1 MSRKSSRVM
10 FPSPSSEKTSA
21 ILCLNGLSCT
31 QHTFWNTIL
40 WKNRDRKL
48 LILIIWI
55 HNISFICFR
64 AILHLTVIFR
74 DRVWDGL
81 SIHILLIHRKF
92 PSRHFLLLHINRYRL
107 TFLSRAQAACALR
120 SFLLKTTEDIW
131 KFCLLRWILGKYE
144 NELYWSGMQIG
155 EVNHL

>member
-1 MSRKSSRVM
+1 MDYSVFECKERVPNQFRPCFTHKQNVCLKLTVDFKSV
-10 FPSPSSEKTSA
+10 T
-21 ILCLNGLSCT
+21 GLQVPWGHFT
-31 QHTFWNTIL
+31 QHWKHVQKVLQSHVSFSIFWENLRDPLPERIVLHTTHTFWNTIL

-92 PSRHFLLLHINRYRL
+92 PSRHF
-107 TFLSRAQAACALR
+107 FLC
-120 SFLLKTTEDIW
+120 
-131 KFCLLRWILGKYE
+131 
-144 NELYWSGMQIG
+144 
-155 EVNHL
+155 V